1 MTSIESKWG
10 SSYRLIAAEK
20 WRAKSAAMGRN
31 VTRALV
37 EHARPA
43 SGMKVL
49 DLASGTGE
57 PAISL
62 ASRVGPEGEVTALD
76 LSKDLLAIAEQR
88 AQQRRLTN
96 FRTCEADAHDLPFPD
111 NAFDLVTC
119 RFGIMFFAD
128 CEKALREVRRV
139 LKPGGRAC
147 FVAWGPFE
155 QPYWASTMGIVQK
168 HVGGSLLEPGTA
180 NMFRF
185 ADPGSLAKLLHH
197 AGFVSVEEE
206 VTQVGWT
213 WPGSAEEVWEYAQAV
228 SAPFRPLLE
237 RIPEDKREQ
246 IEDEVL
252 AAVRQYEDSGRIK
265 FGVTVV
271 FASGSK
277 PSCFRRVPSSPEISV
292 LP

>member
-1 MTSIESKWG
+1 MTETETKWG

-20 WRAKSAAMGRN
+20 WKAKSAAMGRD
-31 VTRALV
+31 VTQALV
-37 EHARPA
+37 AYARPTP
-43 SGMKVL
+43 GMKVL
-49 DLASGTGE
+49 DVASGTGE

-88 AQQRRLTN
+88 AEQRRLTN

-119 RFGIMFFAD
+119 RFGIMFFTD

-139 LKPGGRAC
+139 LKPAGRAC

-155 QPYWASTMGIVQK
+155 QPYWASTMGIVHK

-180 NMFRF
+180 DMFRF
-185 ADPGSLAKLLHH
+185 ADPGSLANLLHS
-197 AGFVSVEEE
+197 AGFASVEEE
-206 VTQVGWT
+206 LTQVPWA

-237 RIPEDKREQ
+237 RIPENKREQ
-246 IEDEVL
+246 IDAEVV
-252 AAVRQYEDSGRIK
+252 ATVRQYEDGGRIK
-265 FGVTVV
+265 FGVTVTL
-271 FASGSK
+271 ASGRK
-277 PSCFRRVPSSPEISV
+277 A
-292 LP
+292 